1 MSNLL
6 VEDPCV
12 DLSTH
17 INCTREDGH
26 PKEEII
32 MSTRFNKGT
41 ALITGASTG
50 IGVVYAD
57 RLAKRARHGRGPRP
71 RWRPGRR
78 RIPR

>member
-57 RLAKRARHGRGPRP
+57 RLAKRGYN
-71 RWRPGRR
+71 
-78 RIPR
+78 